1 MDTVEV
7 WCRVTVVGPAG
18 PEVVT
23 CVLEGQG
30 SPDLAAVDDVARLA
44 LLAVRLG
51 GRIVLAEVS
60 PAFRT
65 LLELADLSVEVE
77 GQVESGEEPLGIQ
90 RGQEEAHGGDPP
102 P

>member
-65 LLELADLSVEVE
+65 LLELAGLSVEVE
-77 GQVESGEEPLGIQ
+77 GQVESGEEPLWIQ
-90 RGQEEAHGGDPP
+90 EGQEDAHGGDPP